1 MMQSTLSKALQ
12 KRIVNRAAPQ
22 LVATQRFNFAGKD
35 IKFGTD
41 ARALMLEGCEMLA
54 DAVQVTLGPRGRN
67 VVLDRTFGVPKITKD
82 GVTVAKDIEFSNRYH
97 NIGANLVK
105 QVASKANDEAGD
117 GTTTATILARAIFKE
132 GCKSVA
138 AGMNP
143 MDLRRGIQLAVDEV
157 VNGLKEQS
165 IPIRS
170 TEEIHNVATISANND
185 AKIGGLIAGI
195 FDKLGPNGTITVSE
209 GKSLETEVEY
219 VEGLKWDR
227 GYISPYF
234 VTDAKTSK
242 VEFTNAAVL
251 LVDKK
256 ISSIQQILPF
266 LEACMQQQKPLLLVA
281 EDVESEALAT
291 LVVNKLRGGL
301 KVAAVKS
308 PGFGDNRRN
317 TMQDIAI
324 ATGATFCS
332 EDVGQSLDG
341 ADLSV
346 LGSAKQVLISKD
358 DTIIMGGAGTSD
370 DIQERVDAIV
380 AAMENTTSE
389 YDKEK
394 LQERMGRLTGGVAV
408 IKVGGASEVEVGELK
423 DRIQDALCAT
433 RAASEEGVVVG
444 GGSALLYASKK
455 LDGLE
460 GDNFDQKI
468 GIELVRQACRIPTKT
483 ICQNAGFEGSIVVD
497 KLIEGNDL
505 NRGFDASKG
514 VYVDMKTAGIIDPTK
529 VVRTALV
536 DASGVASLM
545 ITTEAMIIDSPDNKS
560 PGDAGAMGGM
570 GGMGG
575 MM

>member
-1 MMQSTLSKALQ
+1 MMQSAFKGAMSSRLG
-12 KRIVNRAAPQ
+12 RAQ

-35 IKFGTD
+35 IKFGTE
-41 ARALMLEGCEMLA
+41 ARALMLEGCDMLA

-67 VVLDRTFGVPKITKD
+67 VVLDRSFGVPKITKD
-82 GVTVAKDIEFSNRYH
+82 GVTVAKDIEFTDRYH

-143 MDLRRGIQLAVDEV
+143 MDLRRGIQMAVDQV
-157 VNGLKEQS
+157 VDGLKELS
-165 IPIRS
+165 IPIQS
-170 TEEIHNVATISANND
+170 SDEIRNVATISANND
-185 AKIGGLIAGI
+185 GHIGGLISGI

-227 GYISPYF
+227 GYVSPYF

-242 VEFTNAAVL
+242 VEFQNAAIL

-256 ISSIQQILPF
+256 VSSVQQILPF
-266 LEACMQQQKPLLLVA
+266 LESCMQNQKPLLLVA

-301 KVAAVKS
+301 KIAAVKS

-324 ATGATFCS
+324 ATGATFMS
-332 EDVGQSLDG
+332 EDVGQKLED
-341 ADLSV
+341 ADLSA
-346 LGSAKQVLISKD
+346 LGSAKQVIISKD
-358 DTIIMGGAGTSD
+358 DTIIMGGAGSSED
-370 DIQERVDAIV
+370 VQERVDAILGS
-380 AAMENTTSE
+380 MENTTSE
-389 YDKEK
+389 YDREK

-444 GGSALLYASKK
+444 GGSALLYASRK
-455 LDGLE
+455 LDNLE
-460 GDNFDQKI
+460 GANFD
-468 GIELVRQACRIPTKT
+468 
-483 ICQNAGFEGSIVVD
+483 
-497 KLIEGNDL
+497 
-505 NRGFDASKG
+505 
-514 VYVDMKTAGIIDPTK
+514 
-529 VVRTALV
+529 
-536 DASGVASLM
+536 
-545 ITTEAMIIDSPDNKS
+545 
-560 PGDAGAMGGM
+560 
-570 GGMGG
+570 
-575 MM
+575 